1 MTALVE
7 PLRPAAITADRLYV
21 GLAWLAGAIGF
32 ALPLSIVGFLL
43 IEGAARVSWDFLL
56 LPPMGYPLGSS
67 GGIAPAILGSLALVG
82 LGLVVALP
90 LAVASATGLS
100 EYADPA
106 GRTAKAMRFAAE
118 SLAGVPAILYGLFGY
133 TVFVVFFR
141 FEISLL
147 SGALTLG
154 LMMLPII
161 LIGTHASLQAIE
173 FELRESVLALGVSR
187 AYAVRHLFLP
197 RVLPSIVAV
206 TVLAAGHAL
215 GSAAP
220 VMFTASV
227 VYAKGVPSLDAPV
240 MTLPTHLYYIVSEG
254 FDLEQ
259 AYGTALVLVLGLLC
273 ANAFALLL
281 RRRLVR

>member
-1 MTALVE
+1 MSTPVGTLKASAV
-7 PLRPAAITADRLYV
+7 TADRLYV
-21 GLAWLAGAIGF
+21 SLAWLAGAVGF
-32 ALPLSIVGFLL
+32 ALPLSIFGYLL
-43 IEGAARVSWDFLL
+43 VEGAGRLSWDFLL

-90 LAVASATGLS
+90 LAVASAIALS
-100 EYADPA
+100 EYVDPA
-106 GRTAKAMRFAAE
+106 GVTTKIMRFAAE
-118 SLAGVPAILYGLFGY
+118 SLAAVPAILFGLFGY
-133 TVFVVFFR
+133 TAFVVFFR

-161 LIGTHASLQAIE
+161 LIGTHAALQSIA

-187 AYAVRHLFLP
+187 AHAMRRLFLP

-206 TVLAAGHAL
+206 TVLAAGHAF

-227 VYAKGVPSLDAPV
+227 AYARGAPALDAPV
-240 MTLPTHLYYIVSEG
+240 MTLPTHLYYIVSEAV
-254 FDLEQ
+254 DLEQ

-273 ANAFALLL
+273 TNALALLL
-281 RRRLVR
+281 RRWLVR

>member
-1 MTALVE
+1 MSA
-7 PLRPAAITADRLYV
+7 PIGRLRGSTLLADRLYV
-21 GLAWLAGAIGF
+21 ALGWLAGAIGF
-32 ALPLSIVGFLL
+32 ALPLSIVGYLL
-43 IEGAARVSWDFLL
+43 IEGVGRLSWDFLFQ
-56 LPPMGYPLGSS
+56 PPMGYPLGSS

-90 LAVASATGLS
+90 LAIASAVALS
-100 EYADPA
+100 EYIDPA
-106 GRTAKAMRFAAE
+106 GFTAKLMRFAAE
-118 SLAGVPAILYGLFGY
+118 SLAAVPAILFGLFGY

-161 LIGTHASLQAIE
+161 LIGTHASLQAIG

-187 AYAVRHLFLP
+187 AYAVRRLFLP

-206 TVLAAGHAL
+206 TVLSAGHAF

-227 VYAKGVPSLDAPV
+227 AYARGTPSLDAPV
-240 MTLPTHLYYIVSEG
+240 MTLPTHLYYIVSEAV
-254 FDLEQ
+254 DLEQ

-273 ANAFALLL
+273 TNVLALML
-281 RRRLVR
+281 RRWLVR

>member
-1 MTALVE
+1 MSTPVGMLKRSAV
-7 PLRPAAITADRLYV
+7 AADRLYV
-21 GLAWLAGAIGF
+21 SLAWLAGALGF
-32 ALPLSIVGFLL
+32 VLPLSIVGYLL
-43 IEGAARVSWDFLL
+43 VEGAGRLSWDFLL

-90 LAVASATGLS
+90 LAVASAIALS
-100 EYADPA
+100 EYVDPA
-106 GRTAKAMRFAAE
+106 GATTKIMRFAAE
-118 SLAGVPAILYGLFGY
+118 SLAAVPAILFGLFGY
-133 TVFVVFFR
+133 TAFVVFFR

-161 LIGTHASLQAIE
+161 LIGTHAALQAIA

-187 AYAVRHLFLP
+187 AHAMRRLFLP

-206 TVLAAGHAL
+206 TVLAAGHAF

-227 VYAKGVPSLDAPV
+227 AYARGAPTLDAPV
-240 MTLPTHLYYIVSEG
+240 MTLPTHLYYIVSEAV
-254 FDLEQ
+254 DLEQ

-273 ANAFALLL
+273 TNALALLL
-281 RRRLVR
+281 RRWLVR